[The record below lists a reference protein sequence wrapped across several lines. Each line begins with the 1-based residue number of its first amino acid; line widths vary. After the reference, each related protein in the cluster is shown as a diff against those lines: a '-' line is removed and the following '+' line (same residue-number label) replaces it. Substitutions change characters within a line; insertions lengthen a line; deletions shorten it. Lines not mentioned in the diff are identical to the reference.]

1 MREKQSPNAQ
11 RRRGWLQGQVR
22 LILLALLVASGTML
36 PAAAQQMQVTLD
48 PAQTKINI
56 SVHDVHGGVQG
67 TFNLKSGVI
76 LFDQKTGD
84 ASGELIVDAGS
95 GQTGNS
101 SRDSKMNKDVLE
113 SKRYPEITFSPKHV
127 SGSIAQ
133 QGSSNIQVQG
143 VFRIHGADH
152 ALTLAVL
159 IQVNG
164 DRTTG
169 STSFEVPYESWGM
182 KNPSLLFLR
191 VDGKAEVS
199 VTTAGRIAATS
210 QR

>member
-1 MREKQSPNAQ
+1 MKEKPSPNAQ
-11 RRRGWLQGQVR
+11 HRRGWVTVPVR
-22 LILLALLVASGTML
+22 VILLALVVTTGVAV

-48 PAQTKINI
+48 SAQTKINI
-56 SVHDVHGGVQG
+56 SVHDVHGGVHG
-67 TFNLKSGVI
+67 TFNLKSGVVV
-76 LFDQKTGD
+76 FDQKTGD

-127 SGSIAQ
+127 TGSVA

-152 ALTLAVL
+152 AMTLAVVV
-159 IQVNG
+159 QVNG
-164 DRTTG
+164 DRATG
-169 STSFEVPYESWGM
+169 STSFEIPYESWGM

-191 VDGKAEVS
+191 VDGNAEVS
-199 VTTAGRIAATS
+199 VTTAGRITAPN